1 MFTFKKKINFY
12 DCDPAGI
19 LFYGRVYEL
28 CHAAYEAMIESFNLV
43 EDYWTNENYIVPIIS
58 SEASYHKPIKYG
70 EEVTAEIIVTQLKS
84 SSFELEYECKN
95 SKGEKCVKVKTV
107 HVLVDKKTWKKVG
120 MSSELK
126 EGLVKYL
133 VGSME

>member
-1 MFTFKKKINFY
+1 MFIFKKKINFY

-28 CHAAYEAMIESFNLV
+28 CHAAYESMIESFNL
-43 EDYWTNENYIVPIIS
+43 DKDFWTNENYIVPIIS

-70 EEVTAEIIVTQLKS
+70 DEVTVEIKVAKLRP

-95 SKGEKCVKVKTV
+95 SKGENCVKVKTV
-107 HVLVDKKTWKKVG
+107 HVFVDKKSWKKVE
-120 MSSELK
+120 MSKELQAGFVRHLDRK
-126 EGLVKYL
+126 
-133 VGSME
+133 